1 MQHPLAADKGHA
13 HDTTILHFQR
23 VPQTGDDH
31 RQRDSLE
38 IEPLAARQD
47 RYRHLMR
54 FCGGKDELNVGRRFF
69 KGFQKGIEGIG
80 RQHVNF
86 VDDEDLEAAP
96 RWKVFD
102 VVTELPDVVDA
113 GVGSAVDLEH
123 IDGITCSYLAT
134 GGAGITWLGGRS
146 IIAIQGLGKNAG
158 RTGLADAT
166 GSGEK
171 EGMGNPAAIDGIL
184 QGLTDVFLADQVTK
198 RLGPP
203 FSGEYKIRHETSTS
217 LVIRAKGQ
225 KIVTPMHR
233 AVVPRFFARRYRSSG
248 PRDVFICLFLISG
261 CAGGTMGAGF
271 KRTQLIAGHP
281 RGTRSRLL
289 PLLPSGPD
297 GVHNLPLR
305 RTQLSVVSANRDS
318 GMGSP

>member
-1 MQHPLAADKGHA
+1 MQHPLAADKGQCLIGYYYPFTFN
-13 HDTTILHFQR
+13 D

-158 RTGLADAT
+158 RTGLADA
-166 GSGEK
+166 GSVEK
-171 EGMGNPAAIDGIL
+171 EAVQAL
-184 QGLTDVFLADQVTK
+184 
-198 RLGPP
+198 PP
-203 FSGEYKIRHETSTS
+203 SMD
-217 LVIRAKGQ
+217 A
-225 KIVTPMHR
+225 
-233 AVVPRFFARRYRSSG
+233 
-248 PRDVFICLFLISG
+248 
-261 CAGGTMGAGF
+261 
-271 KRTQLIAGHP
+271 
-281 RGTRSRLL
+281 
-289 PLLPSGPD
+289 
-297 GVHNLPLR
+297 
-305 RTQLSVVSANRDS
+305 SV
-318 GMGSP
+318 